1 MSYSIG
7 FTDDKN
13 ASKLLVPD
21 VAAGTTDIA
30 AVGFDVAAVAADA
43 VVDDGGGNNDDAIS
57 VDGNLREG
65 AFSCT
70 GRS

>member
-1 MSYSIG
+1 LSYSIG

-21 VAAGTTDIA
+21 VAAGATDVAVAGFDA
-30 AVGFDVAAVAADA
+30 AVVAAIVF
-43 VVDDGGGNNDDAIS
+43 VGGGGNNDDVIS
-57 VDGNLREG
+57 VDGNLRG
-65 AFSCT
+65 SAATCA

>member
-21 VAAGTTDIA
+21 VTAGATDVA

-57 VDGNLREG
+57 VEGNLRG
-65 AFSCT
+65 SAFSCA